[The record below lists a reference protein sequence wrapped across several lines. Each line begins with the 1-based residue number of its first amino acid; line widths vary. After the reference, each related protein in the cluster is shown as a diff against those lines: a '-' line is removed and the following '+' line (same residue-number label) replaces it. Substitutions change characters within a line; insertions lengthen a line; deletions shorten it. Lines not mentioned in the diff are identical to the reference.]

1 MIQTNI
7 YTVLMI
13 LFALYVIVK
22 HFNKMGI
29 ILVVWYAIIGVMAS
43 VAVNQGC
50 FEDKDISFFSYIFL
64 IFIFAIAFSPFLS
77 RKSDVSVGKLA
88 LEINIKYVIFAYV
101 FVITCIISVSFFLP
115 QVMDL
120 FATGDWKA
128 NRANLY
134 NGSLSFNTA
143 WYQYYSLQF
152 SGYTRLLGLIV
163 GFAFLRN
170 NVHVKLGWAC
180 ILLGVA
186 TETMSAMYT
195 SSRGSIV
202 NIAILVGVIYVFFYQ
217 DLEKKKRNLIVFL
230 CCMALFVIVPYV
242 LEVTVSRFSS
252 EASSSLIEY
261 FGQSPVV
268 FNYGV
273 SGINK
278 YLYGEY
284 AFGSLFGG
292 REISPMDVGG
302 SWGSGFYT
310 FVGWLFIDWG
320 WIGTII
326 VASIIA
332 FLTDYIIKKDTYLI
346 SDVYIIFFVYYTLLQ
361 GVFVIGRDY
370 VYYIVAA
377 ILIYWFLKVFFDKY
391 TIKIGRIEL

>member
-13 LFALYVIVK
+13 FFALYVIAK

-50 FEDKDISFFSYIFL
+50 FEDKDISFFPYIFL

-88 LEINIKYVIFAYV
+88 LEINIKYVIFAYI

-163 GFAFLRN
+163 GFGFLRN

-180 ILLGVA
+180 ILFGVA

-217 DLEKKKRNLIVFL
+217 DLERKKRNLIVFL

-273 SGINK
+273 SGIKK

-292 REISPMDVGG
+292 RGISPTDVGG

-332 FLTDYIIKKDTYLI
+332 FLIDYIIKKDAYLI

-370 VYYIVAA
+370 MYYIVAA
-377 ILIYWFLKVFFDKY
+377 ILIYCFLRIFFDKY
-391 TIKIGRIEL
+391 TFKIGRIEL

>member
-13 LFALYVIVK
+13 FFALYVIAK
-22 HFNKMGI
+22 HFNKMGV

-43 VAVNQGC
+43 VAADQGC
-50 FEDKDISFFSYIFL
+50 FGGRSISILPYFFL

-77 RKSDVSVGKLA
+77 RKSDVSVGKLVF
-88 LEINIKYVIFAYV
+88 ETNVKYVIFAWL
-101 FVITCIISVSFFLP
+101 FMIASIISISFYLP

-120 FATGDWKA
+120 LSTGAWNA

-134 NGSLSFNTA
+134 SGSLSFNTA

-152 SGYTRLLGLIV
+152 SEYTRLLGLIV

-170 NVHVKLGWAC
+170 NEHVKLGWAC

-217 DLEKKKRNLIVFL
+217 DLERKKRNLIVFL
-230 CCMALFVIVPYV
+230 SCIALLAVVPYV

-292 REISPMDVGG
+292 RGISPTDVGG

-332 FLTDYIIKKDTYLI
+332 FLIDYIIKKGTYLI

-370 VYYIVAA
+370 MYHIVAA
-377 ILIYWFLKVFFDKY
+377 ILIYWFLKIFFDKY
-391 TIKIGRIEL
+391 TFKIGRIEL

>member
-13 LFALYVIVK
+13 FFALYVIAK
-22 HFNKMGI
+22 HFNKMGV
-29 ILVVWYAIIGVMAS
+29 ILVIWYAIIGVMAS
-43 VAVNQGC
+43 VAAAQGC
-50 FEDKDISFFSYIFL
+50 FDGRSISILPYFFL

-77 RKSDVSVGKLA
+77 RKSDVSVGKLVF
-88 LEINIKYVIFAYV
+88 ETNVKYAIFAWL
-101 FVITCIISVSFFLP
+101 FVITSIISISFYLP

-120 FATGDWKA
+120 LSTGAWNA

-134 NGSLSFNTA
+134 SGSLSFNTA

-152 SGYTRLLGLIV
+152 SEYTRLLGLVV
-163 GFAFLRN
+163 GVAFLRN
-170 NVHVKLGWAC
+170 NVHVKLGWTC
-180 ILLGVA
+180 ILLGVT

-217 DLEKKKRNLIVFL
+217 DLERKKRNLIVFL
-230 CCMALFVIVPYV
+230 SCLALFVVVPYV
-242 LEVTVSRFSS
+242 LDVTVSRFSS

-292 REISPMDVGG
+292 REISPTDVGG

-310 FVGWLFIDWG
+310 FVGWMFIDWG

-332 FLTDYIIKKDTYLI
+332 FLIDYIIKKDTYLI

-370 VYYIVAA
+370 MYHIVAA
-377 ILIYWFLKVFFDKY
+377 ILIYWFLRIFFDKY
-391 TIKIGRIEL
+391 TFKIGRIEL